1 MVGRHG
7 AMKPAGRA
15 CESGGIGRL
24 YRKQPA
30 GAQTPCP
37 FRGAKQREGAMPD
50 NDTERL
56 GRIASVFFNVG
67 TIVHAELGREAKL
80 EAHAEAD
87 GTVVTV
93 LMDL

>member
-1 MVGRHG
+1 
-7 AMKPAGRA
+7 
-15 CESGGIGRL
+15 
-24 YRKQPA
+24 
-30 GAQTPCP
+30 
-37 FRGAKQREGAMPD
+37 MPD

-80 EAHAEAD
+80 EAHADAD

-93 LMDL
+93 LMEVHKPVRLMFSIGEETASW

>member
-1 MVGRHG
+1 
-7 AMKPAGRA
+7 
-15 CESGGIGRL
+15 
-24 YRKQPA
+24 
-30 GAQTPCP
+30 
-37 FRGAKQREGAMPD
+37 MPD

-93 LMDL
+93 LMEGHKPVRLMFSIGEDNGVLVTDAASAAAGISN

>member
-1 MVGRHG
+1 MPLSRSEAAGGRN
-7 AMKPAGRA
+7 
-15 CESGGIGRL
+15 IL
-24 YRKQPA
+24 
-30 GAQTPCP
+30 
-37 FRGAKQREGAMPD
+37 

-80 EAHAEAD
+80 EAHADAD

-93 LMDL
+93 LMEGHKSVRLMFSIGEDNGVLVTDAASAAAGIGN